1 MVWLPAVLIVVTM
14 FGTAGISFGEYAE
27 IIVYPDGLAHV
38 TAQFDV
44 DPQEP
49 SYMVEL
55 LGSAVDN
62 FVAVN
67 EDGILLGAERTGA
80 DSMVL
85 ETFDSGMVMVSYD
98 VHDIV
103 SKNGRIWKFMLD
115 VDREY
120 TVLMPGGAI
129 IVGLSTIPDSLDT
142 TGERIRLEMSGSAE
156 ISYITNTT
164 PELPP
169 EETGDGESMMLWVLP
184 VAAGAAGAFV
194 AARFMYKRRGDA
206 APPPVEVPTEVSPEA
221 SAEAAAKVSTEIPD
235 ESPDPEVIFARVPGL
250 RDEDKE
256 IVRYI
261 CESGGEVSESRLRKK
276 FLRPKTTMWR
286 AVQRLSREGVVDVT
300 KRDSLNHIKIKLGDD
315 ER

>member
-1 MVWLPAVLIVVTM
+1 MVLLPVVLVVVAV

-27 IIVYPDGLAHV
+27 ITVYPDGLAHI
-38 TAQFDV
+38 TTRFDV

-49 SYMVEL
+49 SFAVEL
-55 LGSAVDN
+55 LGAEVDN
-62 FVAVN
+62 FVAVD

-80 DSMVL
+80 NSMVL

-103 SKNGRIWKFMLD
+103 SKDGRIWTFMLD
-115 VDREY
+115 VDHGY
-120 TVLMPGGAI
+120 TVLMPGGAV

-142 TGERIRLEMSGSAE
+142 TGERIRLEMPGGTAE
-156 ISYITNTT
+156 ISYITNTG

-169 EETGDGESMMLWVLP
+169 DDTGGGESMILLALP

-194 AARFMYKRRGDA
+194 AARTMYRRRGGA
-206 APPPVEVPTEVSPEA
+206 APPRAEVRDEA
-221 SAEAAAKVSTEIPD
+221 
-235 ESPDPEVIFARVPGL
+235 PDPEAVFARVPGL

-261 CESGGEVSESRLRKK
+261 CESGGEISESRLRKK

-300 KRDSLNHIKIKLGDD
+300 KRDSLNHIRIRRGGE

>member
-1 MVWLPAVLIVVTM
+1 MVLVIMVAPLSYMVRLPAVLIVVTM

-27 IIVYPDGLAHV
+27 ITVYPDGLAHI
-38 TAQFDV
+38 TARFDV

-49 SYMVEL
+49 SFVVEL

-80 DSMVL
+80 NSMVL
-85 ETFDSGMVMVSYD
+85 ETFDSGMAMVSYD

-103 SKNGRIWKFMLD
+103 SKDGRIWTFMLD
-115 VDREY
+115 VDYEY

-142 TGERIRLEMSGSAE
+142 TGERIRLEMPGGAAE
-156 ISYITNTT
+156 ISYVTNTS
-164 PELPP
+164 PEPP
-169 EETGDGESMMLWVLP
+169 PDDTIGGESMVLWPLL
-184 VAAGAAGAFV
+184 VAVGAVGAFV
-194 AARFMYKRRGDA
+194 AVRLRYRRRGDA
-206 APPPVEVPTEVSPEA
+206 SPPRAEVR
-221 SAEAAAKVSTEIPD
+221 D
-235 ESPDPEVIFARVPGL
+235 ESPDPEAVFARVPGL

-261 CESGGEVSESRLRKK
+261 CEIGGEVSESRLRKK

-300 KRDSLNHIKIKLGDD
+300 KKDSLNHIRIRRV
-315 ER
+315 EEEQ

>member
-1 MVWLPAVLIVVTM
+1 MVRLPAVLIVVAM

-27 IIVYPDGLAHV
+27 ITVYPDGLAHI

-49 SYMVEL
+49 SFAVEL

-67 EDGILLGAERTGA
+67 EDGILLGAERTEA

-103 SKNGRIWKFMLD
+103 SKDGRIWTFMLD
-115 VDREY
+115 VDYEY
-120 TVLMPGGAI
+120 TVLMPGGAV
-129 IVGLSTIPDSLDT
+129 IVGMSTIPDSLDT
-142 TGERIRLEMSGSAE
+142 TGERVRLEMPGGAAE
-156 ISYITNTT
+156 ISYITNTS
-164 PELPP
+164 PEPPPP
-169 EETGDGESMMLWVLP
+169 EAGSGESMFLWPLL
-184 VAAGAAGAFV
+184 VAVGAAGAF
-194 AARFMYKRRGDA
+194 AAVRLRHRRRGDA
-206 APPPVEVPTEVSPEA
+206 PPPG
-221 SAEAAAKVSTEIPD
+221 AEAQDAPLPRAEVRD
-235 ESPDPEVIFARVPGL
+235 ESPDPEAVFARVPGL

-276 FLRPKTTMWR
+276 FLRPKTTIWR

-300 KRDSLNHIKIKLGDD
+300 KRDSLNHIRIRLGEDGQ
-315 ER
+315 

>member
-1 MVWLPAVLIVVTM
+1 MVWLPAVLIAAAM
-14 FGTAGISFGEYAE
+14 FGTVGISFGEYAE
-27 IIVYPDGLAHV
+27 IIVYPDGLAHI

-103 SKNGRIWKFMLD
+103 SKNGRIWTFMLD
-115 VDREY
+115 VDHEY
-120 TVLMPGGAI
+120 TVLMPGGAV

-142 TGERIRLEMSGSAE
+142 TGERIRLDMSGSAE
-156 ISYITNTT
+156 ISYITNTI

-169 EETGDGESMMLWVLP
+169 EETDDGESMMLWVLP

-194 AARFMYKRRGDA
+194 AARFMYKRRGSA
-206 APPPVEVPTEVSPEA
+206 APPPEVPAEAHGESLDPEA
-221 SAEAAAKVSTEIPD
+221 
-235 ESPDPEVIFARVPGL
+235 IFARVPGL
-250 RDEDKE
+250 RDEDKD

-300 KRDSLNHIKIKLGDD
+300 KRDSLNHIKIKLG
-315 ER
+315 EEEQ

>member
-1 MVWLPAVLIVVTM
+1 MVWLPAVLIVAAM

-27 IIVYPDGLAHV
+27 ITVYPDGLAHI

-103 SKNGRIWKFMLD
+103 SKDGRIWTFMLD
-115 VDREY
+115 VDHEY
-120 TVLMPGGAI
+120 TVLMPGGAV

-142 TGERIRLEMSGSAE
+142 TGERIRLEMSGAAE
-156 ISYITNTT
+156 ISYVTNTT
-164 PELPP
+164 PGPPP
-169 EETGDGESMMLWVLP
+169 EDTGDGESMMLWVLP

-194 AARFMYKRRGDA
+194 AARFMYKRRGGA
-206 APPPVEVPTEVSPEA
+206 TPPPASVPA
-221 SAEAAAKVSTEIPD
+221 DIPD
-235 ESPDPEVIFARVPGL
+235 ESPDPEAIFARVPGL

-300 KRDSLNHIKIKLGDD
+300 KRDSLNHIKIKLG
-315 ER
+315 EEEQ